1 MIKINYH
8 KVFGLAVV
16 QSAKQEMELSYSVF
30 TDKGAAMLGHEFE
43 RLFNDN
49 MNRQPNKK

>member
-16 QSAKQEMELSYSVF
+16 QSAKQEMELSYSVL
-30 TDKGAAMLGHEFE
+30 TDKEAAVLGHEFE
-43 RLFNDN
+43 RLFKENLERKTNHD
-49 MNRQPNKK
+49 